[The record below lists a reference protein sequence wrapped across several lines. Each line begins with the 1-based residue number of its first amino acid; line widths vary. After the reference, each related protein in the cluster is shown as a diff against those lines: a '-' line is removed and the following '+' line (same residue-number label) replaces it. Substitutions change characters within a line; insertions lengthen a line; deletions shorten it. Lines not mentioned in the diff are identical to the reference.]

1 MTNWLELAQNGLP
14 VTSGPRKKVLV
25 LGAGVA
31 GMIAALELL
40 KQGHRPIVLE
50 ARTRPGGRI
59 YTMRAPF
66 AQGLHAEAGAM
77 RIPIT
82 HELTTH
88 YIHKFGLE
96 LYPFTSPN
104 PQAYYHLHGRKFR
117 RGDLEKDFS
126 QIRGQFPGL
135 STIGNVWELW
145 DQTIGV

>member
-1 MTNWLELAQNGLP
+1 MTDWLDVARNGLP
-14 VTSGPRKKVLV
+14 ALDGPRKKVLV

-40 KQGHRPIVLE
+40 KRGHTPVLLE

-66 AQGLHAEAGAM
+66 SEGLLAEAGAM

-82 HELTTH
+82 HELTMH
-88 YIHKFGLE
+88 YIHRFGLE

-117 RGDLEKDFS
+117 RGDLDKDF
-126 QIRGQFPGL
+126 G
-135 STIGNVWELW
+135 
-145 DQTIGV
+145 